1 MEINIIF
8 LTIIFNATSLI
19 TLLIGKFFIII
30 DKRKFF
36 ILTNRLWS
44 EFLFLLCLWA
54 TIKKILINH
63 DIYEETFY
71 IIFIPIFCFLSI
83 LFFIAELLIYTKKIP
98 KQQEVAMLKKYFLSF
113 EKPGTQAI
121 NSHLIVNRLRM
132 LIDHLNADIN
142 AFNKKIALCNIVINS
157 FIYTVYL
164 YYIKI

>member
-36 ILTNRLWS
+36 ILANRLWS

-54 TIKKILINH
+54 TIKKILINN

-83 LFFIAELLIYTKKIP
+83 LFFIAELQIYTKKIST
-98 KQQEVAMLKKYFLSF
+98 QQEVAMLKNYFLSF
-113 EKPGTQAI
+113 DKPSTQAI
-121 NSHLIVNRLRM
+121 NSHLIAGRLRM
-132 LIDHLNADIN
+132 LIDQLNADIN

-157 FIYTVYL
+157 FIYMVYL